1 MNRSRIYAL
10 CLIVATLVP
19 GLVWAQA
26 PSRTA
31 SGRDVEP
38 KSNVPAVQLLRTVV
52 DVAHIDNA
60 TAREALQWWSSATNI
75 ALVVNWAELE
85 NEGVD
90 PEATVNLS
98 LRRIPADMLL
108 KLIINQM
115 SPEVPLIVETTQ
127 WFVQVMTRNQA
138 VRKPVVKVYDIRDL
152 LFEVPNFDNA
162 PDFDLNS
169 ALDNT
174 SSGGSGTGTGR
185 SSGSSSGGGSSGGG
199 GTIFDTEDDNNER
212 DRRATKEERTED
224 LVQLIRE
231 TIEPDIWQ
239 AHGGQLCSIKD
250 FDGRLIVNA
259 PMFVHRQLGMPA
271 IKTGSKR
278 SAARTR
284 VSSAY
289 GASPRTHDGVYRPYW
304 RPGGLRRGGVSGVRP
319 YQSTRV
325 AGVARY

>member
-1 MNRSRIYAL
+1 
-10 CLIVATLVP
+10 
-19 GLVWAQA
+19 
-26 PSRTA
+26 
-31 SGRDVEP
+31 
-38 KSNVPAVQLLRTVV
+38 
-52 DVAHIDNA
+52 
-60 TAREALQWWSSATNI
+60 
-75 ALVVNWAELE
+75 
-85 NEGVD
+85 
-90 PEATVNLS
+90 
-98 LRRIPADMLL
+98 
-108 KLIINQM
+108 
-115 SPEVPLIVETTQ
+115 
-127 WFVQVMTRNQA
+127 MTRNQA